1 MKPKFVPEEFIQ
13 AEPQPYF
20 MVVDDNSDI
29 LNVMRAM
36 LTWITDAP
44 VECFSSPAEALA
56 AFQAAP
62 RKYAFVIT
70 DFEMPGMT
78 GAELCRHLREIS
90 PGLKVLLA
98 TGSGI
103 ASHSAV
109 TAMGFCGLL
118 RKPFMIRDVEN
129 ALANAG
135 IIGDSADDLLT
146 KESGRLMLA

>member
-1 MKPKFVPEEFIQ
+1 MNPKFVPEEFIQ
-13 AEPQPYF
+13 AETQLHF
-20 MVVDDNSDI
+20 MVVDDNREI
-29 LNVMRAM
+29 LNITRAM
-36 LTWITDAP
+36 LTRITDAS
-44 VECFSSPAEALA
+44 VECFPSPAGALA
-56 AFQAAP
+56 VFQAAP

-103 ASHSAV
+103 ASHSAA

-135 IIGDSADDLLT
+135 IIGDPAGDLLT
-146 KESGRLMLA
+146 KESSRLMLA